1 MRDDDVSD
9 DVAAAASAVAP
20 PPRKLDIID
29 PILSLSLSLSLS
41 LCFFYFSLS
50 KTWRAVQSK
59 WIKCDFLVL
68 CLSVFQTFK
77 DSFFFFGKV

>member
-29 PILSLSLSLSLS
+29 PILSDIKTLTATFWFCVSVPVSLKPS
-41 LCFFYFSLS
+41 
-50 KTWRAVQSK
+50 
-59 WIKCDFLVL
+59 
-68 CLSVFQTFK
+68 
-77 DSFFFFGKV
+77 

>member
-29 PILSLSLSLSLS
+29 PILSDI
-41 LCFFYFSLS
+41 
-50 KTWRAVQSK
+50 KTLTATFWFCV
-59 WIKCDFLVL
+59 
-68 CLSVFQTFK
+68 SVPQTFIVSFFLSFLLSHF
-77 DSFFFFGKV
+77 SFFFFLFFFFQSKI

>member
-20 PPRKLDIID
+20 PPSKLDNID
-29 PILSLSLSLSLS
+29 PILSLSLS

-59 WIKCDFLVL
+59 STGKDFKGEFG
-68 CLSVFQTFK
+68 SVFLK
-77 DSFFFFGKV
+77 SA

>member
-20 PPRKLDIID
+20 PPSKLDNID
-29 PILSLSLSLSLS
+29 PILSLSLS

-50 KTWRAVQSK
+50 KTWRAVQS
-59 WIKCDFLVL
+59 
-68 CLSVFQTFK
+68 
-77 DSFFFFGKV
+77 

>member
-20 PPRKLDIID
+20 PPSKLDNID
-29 PILSLSLSLSLS
+29 PILSLSLSLSLR
-41 LCFFYFSLS
+41 FFYFSLS

-59 WIKCDFLVL
+59 STGKDFKGEFG
-68 CLSVFQTFK
+68 SVFLK
-77 DSFFFFGKV
+77 SAR

>member
-20 PPRKLDIID
+20 PPSKLDNID

-41 LCFFYFSLS
+41 VSFIFLSL
-50 KTWRAVQSK
+50 KLGGQSNPNR
-59 WIKCDFLVL
+59 LVRTL
-68 CLSVFQTFK
+68 RGCLTQLFE
-77 DSFFFFGKV
+77 KVHDEKVKFC

>member
-29 PILSLSLSLSLS
+29 PILSLSLSLFLLFLS
-41 LCFFYFSLS
+41 L
-50 KTWRAVQSK
+50 
-59 WIKCDFLVL
+59 
-68 CLSVFQTFK
+68 
-77 DSFFFFGKV
+77 

>member
-20 PPRKLDIID
+20 PPSKLDNID

-41 LCFFYFSLS
+41 LKLGGQSNPNRLVRTLRVSL
-50 KTWRAVQSK
+50 TQL
-59 WIKCDFLVL
+59 FE
-68 CLSVFQTFK
+68 
-77 DSFFFFGKV
+77 KVHDEKVKFC